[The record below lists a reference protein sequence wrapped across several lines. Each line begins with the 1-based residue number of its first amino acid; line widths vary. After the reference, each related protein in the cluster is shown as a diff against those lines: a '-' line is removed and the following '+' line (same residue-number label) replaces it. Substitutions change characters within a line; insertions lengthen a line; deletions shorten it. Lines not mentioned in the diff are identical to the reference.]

1 MSTTTDPAPALGTAA
16 TPPSPVP
23 PPPLSRR
30 RAWLLLGVVALV
42 VVVYLAVFSVWA
54 HTHTTPRYA
63 QLAPGAVGTRGGAEF
78 RLLSLTRS
86 AELADAEGG
95 QPQVAD
101 AGATF
106 VVAQVEVLR
115 RVEDGPFL
123 CGVDLLGPGGRVWT
137 PTSLEVQRAVPT
149 CSGADVAVGQ
159 WRRFESVFL
168 VPERYADQLV
178 GAALTDSSGP
188 DRSAVLRPPA

>member
-30 RAWLLLGVVALV
+30 RAWLLLGVVGLLV
-42 VVVYLAVFSVWA
+42 LVYLTAVSVWA
-54 HTHTTPRYA
+54 HTHTATRYE
-63 QLAPGAVGTRGGAEF
+63 QLAPGAAGTRGGAEF
-78 RLLSLTRS
+78 RLLSLTR
-86 AELADAEGG
+86 AGELADAEQGE
-95 QPQVAD
+95 PQVAD

-137 PTSLEVQRAVPT
+137 ATTVEVQRALPS
-149 CSGADVAVGQ
+149 CSSADVRLGQ
-159 WRRFESVFL
+159 AHRFESVFL
-168 VPERYADQLV
+168 VPERYADQLA
-178 GAALTDSSGP
+178 GAALTDNSGP
-188 DRSAVLRPPA
+188 DRSAVLRPPR